1 MQFHPCPMLMAQ
13 VLIPC
18 WIHFYLPS
26 LTKLS
31 SDIWTVDLFLLIIDD
46 MAALDCILNSSCNL
60 PAPFYVHVLKTN
72 SASSNKDN
80 PLAISCIVNLSGF
93 SITSSSCPSSSFLWA
108 SNSMRSSLVSSSC
121 HTARTSMKPSLADPE
136 PASC

>member
-60 PAPFYVHVLKTN
+60 PVPFSVQVPCLKTN
-72 SASSNKDN
+72 SASLNKEN
-80 PLAISCIVNLSGF
+80 PVKGEGGMTRENGIETCIISYKKRVASPG
-93 SITSSSCPSSSFLWA
+93 SIHDTGCLG
-108 SNSMRSSLVSSSC
+108 
-121 HTARTSMKPSLADPE
+121 
-136 PASC
+136 